1 MSHFP
6 SATQLTLC
14 GAFKVYVG
22 SQDNPGRKKVILW
35 KYFGENEKEN
45 SEAYLILYD
54 QMGDK
59 RLVYGEISNKFKN
72 GKEEMKHKEQGIYV
86 GLMGPES
93 VDLPRGKNLIPFHQS
108 RPPHLKLSLSGNFIF
123 FYFQHLSSLLL
134 WPVLLLGPSFF
145 SVKAMIS
152 MRWNDL
158 LHCHRADQEAQ
169 SAGC

>member
-1 MSHFP
+1 MHLKFTSDLKTILEGKR
-6 SATQLTLC
+6 SSCENILV
-14 GAFKVYVG
+14 KM
-22 SQDNPGRKKVILW
+22 RK
-35 KYFGENEKEN
+35 N

-108 RPPHLKLSLSGNFIF
+108 RPPHLKLSLSVNFIF

-134 WPVLLLGPSFF
+134 
-145 SVKAMIS
+145 
-152 MRWNDL
+152 
-158 LHCHRADQEAQ
+158 
-169 SAGC
+169 